1 MMVVSLLL
9 LFCQLAGPAGQGHPP
24 YRAPAALAQGR
35 LTSNALIYRRDR
47 ELVFRVRHFDRQGK
61 RVDTDTLRYITRPAV
76 FSNPAYGQTQSVWK
90 LKDELLENTSGV
102 TENDTVLWIHPY
114 RFGAY
119 RILELSPFP
128 MVKYPLQ
135 TGSRWQWGV
144 TAPGRAYGS
153 KAWVEW
159 EGNKTFLSTYRV
171 VGRQTVDTPLGQL
184 DCYEVRAVCRSD
196 FGETRLRLYFNRQ
209 YGFVR
214 MHYDNINGTAMH
226 LELIEE
232 RFKSPFLNG
241 GKLTGRTKE

>member
-1 MMVVSLLL
+1 MVYLLL
-9 LFCQLAGPAGQGHPP
+9 LCGSLAGQAGPEHTP
-24 YRAPAALAQGR
+24 YPAPAAVAERQP
-35 LTSNALIYRRDR
+35 SANPLIYRRNR

-61 RVDTDTLRYITRPAV
+61 PVDTDTLVYTTSPAILHD
-76 FSNPAYGQTQSVWK
+76 PAYGQTRSRWK
-90 LKDELLENTSGV
+90 LKGELSEEVTGV

-128 MVKYPLQ
+128 MVKYPLR
-135 TGSRWQWGV
+135 TGSTWQWGV
-144 TAPGRAYGS
+144 TAPGSAYGS

-159 EGNKTFLSTYRV
+159 EGQKRFLSTYRV
-171 VGRQTVDTPLGQL
+171 AGRQTVNTPLGPL
-184 DCYEVRAVCRSD
+184 DCYEVRAVCTSD
-196 FGETRLRLYFNRQ
+196 FGETRLRLYFNRR

-232 RFKSPFLNG
+232 RFKSPFLDVET
-241 GKLTGRTKE
+241 LTGAKEE